1 MKRLVLLVAVLF
13 ALSNIA
19 SAAIITSVDRSG
31 GKADTRDPI
40 GAYDGERDPEASDP
54 AGLHDGVYVFS
65 DRTMHYASTP
75 IELVGAEYVRTF
87 NSDKTVTT
95 VTYDVTTSRT
105 AILAV
110 GLDDRFAPN
119 QQAMIDAI
127 TALIGP
133 AGTFFDTTLN
143 LRTDESTPQNLS
155 VFAAGP
161 LPAGTYRFYGTNINS
176 NNFMVIG
183 AMVPEPA
190 TIALLGIGTLAL
202 IRKKR

>member
-13 ALSNIA
+13 ALSSVA

-40 GAYDGERDPEASDP
+40 GAYDGERDPEPSDP
-54 AGLHDGVYVFS
+54 AGLHDGVYIFS

-75 IELVGAEYVRTF
+75 IELVGAEYVRTY

-143 LRTDESTPQNLS
+143 LRTDEGTPQNLS

-161 LPAGTYRFYGTNINS
+161 LPAGTYRFYGTNNSS
-176 NNFMVIG
+176 NNFMVLG
-183 AMVPEPA
+183 AMIPEPA
-190 TIALLGIGTLAL
+190 TIALLGFGTLAL